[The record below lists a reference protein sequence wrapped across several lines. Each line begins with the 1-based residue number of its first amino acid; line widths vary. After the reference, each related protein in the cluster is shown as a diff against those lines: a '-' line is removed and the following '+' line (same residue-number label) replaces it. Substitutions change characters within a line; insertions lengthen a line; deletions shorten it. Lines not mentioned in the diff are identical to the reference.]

1 MDISLQLEKCQEIS
15 KIINKLN
22 RYESKT
28 LYENIIQILF
38 INLETI
44 QVLTGW
50 SKESILAASR
60 LNNLTNKP
68 QPIYFSILRISPQ
81 SIPPTKRH

>member
-44 QVLTGW
+44 QVLTG
-50 SKESILAASR
+50 
-60 LNNLTNKP
+60 
-68 QPIYFSILRISPQ
+68 
-81 SIPPTKRH
+81 